1 MLNVVQFY
9 DCSNLSLKVGT
20 IIGDNL
26 LGYPILANDVI
37 LYEFSHMLVFGV
49 GDRFHPLGEVVNCH
63 KDVFV
68 SIQCLRCY
76 SSYHIFASD

>member
-1 MLNVVQFY
+1 MLNVVQFH
-9 DCSNLSLKVGT
+9 DCCNLSLKVEVGT

-49 GDRFHPLGEVVNCH
+49 GDRFHPLSEVINCH
-63 KDVFV
+63 
-68 SIQCLRCY
+68 
-76 SSYHIFASD
+76 